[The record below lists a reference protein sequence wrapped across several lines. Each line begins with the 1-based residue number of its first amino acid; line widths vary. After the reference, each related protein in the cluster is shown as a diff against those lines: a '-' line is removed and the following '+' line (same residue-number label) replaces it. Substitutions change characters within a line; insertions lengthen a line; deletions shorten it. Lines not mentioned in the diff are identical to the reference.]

1 MSNEKIAL
9 YLRLSR
15 EDDERES
22 ESHSIA
28 NQRLFLQQFLD
39 SKGWCLTD
47 TYIDDGY
54 SGTNFDRP
62 GFLRMIGD
70 IEANKINTVITKD
83 LSRLGRD
90 YIQTGYYLE
99 QYFPLKRVRYIA
111 VNDHI
116 DTSESQG
123 VDLLTPFLSV
133 FNDMY
138 AKDISRKV
146 RTALTTRKAEGKF
159 IGSTAPYGYEK
170 HPEEKGRLVVDPIA
184 APVVKEIFQSFLES
198 GSIIGI
204 VKQLS
209 EQKIETPSAY
219 RHLTHTQKRFS
230 GMWNES
236 MVRRILTN
244 PTYAGHVTQNRS
256 KKINYKIDK
265 KQTLPKEEWMIVRNT
280 HEAIVSDRDFE
291 EVQLRMRTRSYKTSK
306 GNEHLLTGLAYC
318 ADCGSP
324 MTYVRESET
333 RTYMVCQGYRR
344 GGRVKLCTSHCIR
357 EDSVIAAIQGA
368 LKEFTDTLPKK
379 EEIFAGIHSPSNQ
392 KSVEAQ
398 IDQLK
403 QEIDHNKRILLNLY
417 KDKTNEVISE
427 MDYREMAR
435 ALKQERNEMEEH
447 LEAYYKLSRRDDS
460 DEVMR
465 DQIQEFMGFHKLD
478 RLTVVALV
486 ERIEI
491 DRDKNIEI
499 QFKFKKP

>member
-15 EDDERES
+15 EDEERES

-39 SKGWCLTD
+39 SKGWHLTD

-54 SGTNFDRP
+54 SGTNFERP
-62 GFLRMIGD
+62 GFLRMIED

-99 QYFPLKRVRYIA
+99 QYFPLKHVRYIA

-123 VDLLTPFLSV
+123 VDMLTPFLSV
-133 FNDMY
+133 FNDLY

-146 RTALTTRKAEGKF
+146 RTALITRKTEGKF

-170 HPEEKGRLVVDPIA
+170 HPDEKGRLVVDPMA
-184 APVVKEIFQSFLES
+184 APVVREIYRSFLES

-204 VKQLS
+204 VKKLTD
-209 EQKIETPSAY
+209 QKIETPSAY
-219 RHLTHTQKRFS
+219 RNLKHTQKRFS

-265 KQTLPKEEWMIVRNT
+265 KQTIPKEEWITVHNT
-280 HEAIVSDRDFE
+280 HEAIVSETDFE
-291 EVQLRMRTRSYKTSK
+291 EVQQRMRKRSYQTSTGK
-306 GNEHLLTGLAYC
+306 EHLLTGLAYC

-357 EDSVIAAIQGA
+357 EDYVIAAIQTA
-368 LKEFTDTLPKK
+368 LKEFTDSFAKK
-379 EEIFAGIHSPSNQ
+379 EEMFAGMNSQSKR
-392 KSVEAQ
+392 KSVDAQ
-398 IDQLK
+398 INGLK
-403 QEIDHNKRILLNLY
+403 QEIEHNKKIMLNLY
-417 KDKTNEVISE
+417 KDKISEVISE
-427 MDYREMAR
+427 ADYIEMAK
-435 ALKQERNEMEEH
+435 ALKQERDELEEH
-447 LEAYYKLSRRDDS
+447 LEEFQEFSRRSDS
-460 DEVMR
+460 SESMR
-465 DQIQEFMGFHKLD
+465 EQIQDFIGFQKLD

-486 ERIEI
+486 EKIEI
-491 DRDKNIEI
+491 DSEKNIEI

>member
-15 EDDERES
+15 EDEEREC

-39 SKGWCLTD
+39 SKGWSLTD

-62 GFLRMIGD
+62 GFIRMIED

-99 QYFPLKRVRYIA
+99 KYFPLKHVRYIA
-111 VNDHI
+111 VNDNI
-116 DTSESQG
+116 DTKESQG
-123 VDLLTPFLSV
+123 VDMLTPFLSV

-170 HPEEKGRLVVDPIA
+170 HPEEKGMLVVDPIA
-184 APVVKEIFQSFLES
+184 APVVREIYQSFLES

-204 VKQLS
+204 VKKLT

-219 RHLTHTQKRFS
+219 RNLTHTQKRFS

-265 KQTLPKEEWMIVRNT
+265 KQTIPKEEWIIVENT
-280 HEAIVSDRDFE
+280 HEAIVSEKDFE
-291 EVQLRMRTRSYKTSK
+291 EVQERMRKRSYKTSAGK
-306 GNEHLLTGLAYC
+306 EHLLTGLAYC

-357 EDSVIAAIQGA
+357 EDNVIAAIQTA
-368 LKEFTDTLPKK
+368 LKEFTDSFAKK
-379 EEIFAGIHSPSNQ
+379 EEMFAGINSQSKR
-392 KSVEAQ
+392 KSVDAQ
-398 IDQLK
+398 ISRLK
-403 QEIDHNKRILLNLY
+403 QEIEHNKKIMLNLY
-417 KDKTNEVISE
+417 KDKINEVIRE
-427 MDYREMAR
+427 ADYLEMANS
-435 ALKQERNEMEEH
+435 LKQERDEMERH
-447 LEAYYKLSRRDDS
+447 LGEY
-460 DEVMR
+460 
-465 DQIQEFMGFHKLD
+465 QEFSRQKDSSESMREKIQDFIGFQKLD

-486 ERIEI
+486 EKIEI
-491 DRDKNIEI
+491 DREKNIEI

>member
-1 MSNEKIAL
+1 MSNEKVAL

-22 ESHSIA
+22 ESQSIA
-28 NQRLFLQQFLD
+28 NQRLYLQQFLE
-39 SKGWCLTD
+39 SKGWRLTD
-47 TYIDDGY
+47 IYIDDGY

-62 GFLRMIGD
+62 GFIRMIED

-99 QYFPLKRVRYIA
+99 KYFPLKNVRYIA
-111 VNDHI
+111 VNDNI
-116 DTSESQG
+116 DTSGNQG
-123 VDLLTPFLSV
+123 VDMLTPFLSV

-159 IGSTAPYGYEK
+159 IGATAPYGYEK
-170 HPEEKGRLVVDPIA
+170 DPEEKGLLVVDPIA
-184 APVVKEIFQSFLES
+184 APVIKEIYQSFLES
-198 GSIIGI
+198 GSVIGI
-204 VKQLS
+204 VKKLT
-209 EQKIETPSAY
+209 EQKIQTPSAY
-219 RHLTHTQKRFS
+219 RNLTHTQKRFS

-236 MVRRILTN
+236 IVRRILTN
-244 PTYAGHVTQNRS
+244 PTYAGHLTQNRS

-265 KQTLPKEEWMIVRNT
+265 KQSIPKEEWITVQNT
-280 HEAIVSDRDFE
+280 HEAIVSEKDFE
-291 EVQLRMRTRSYKTSK
+291 EVQQRMRKRSYQPSA
-306 GNEHLLTGLAYC
+306 GREHLLTGLAYC

-324 MTYVRESET
+324 MTYVRESES

-357 EDSVIAAIQGA
+357 EDYVIAAIQSA
-368 LKEFTDTLPKK
+368 LKEFTNSFARK
-379 EEIFAGIHSPSNQ
+379 EEMFAGINSQSKK

-398 IDQLK
+398 INQLK
-403 QEIDHNKRILLNLY
+403 QEIVHNKKIMLNLY

-427 MDYREMAR
+427 ADYMEMAKS
-435 ALKQERNEMEEH
+435 LKQERDEMEGH
-447 LEAYYKLSRRDDS
+447 LEEYQEFSRRKDS
-460 DEVMR
+460 SETMR
-465 DQIQEFMGFHKLD
+465 DQIQDFIGFEKLD

-486 ERIEI
+486 EKIEI
-491 DRDKNIEI
+491 DREKNIEI